1 MFSRRKTDATPATAP
16 TDVTSTTGSGKGRP
30 TPRRKQVE
38 AANKRPLVPAGRT
51 GNSKSVRAAE
61 RAAAKVRREQEYQA
75 MVTGDDRHLPARDRG
90 PVRRFVRDYVDA
102 RRTMLEYMLPG
113 VLGFLVIQILAQQ
126 VSSYAYLAV
135 LIAFYLFVIATIVD
149 VFLLWRRLRKRL
161 IAKFGPATS
170 MQGLVLYTVSRASQI
185 RRTRMPRP
193 QVKRGEHPS

>member
-1 MFSRRKTDATPATAP
+1 MFSRRKTDAATTTTP
-16 TDVTSTTGSGKGRP
+16 TDVTSSTGPGKGHP

-51 GNSKSVRAAE
+51 GDSKSVRAAE

-113 VLGFLVIQILAQQ
+113 VLGFLVVQILAQQ

-149 VFLLWRRLRKRL
+149 VVLMWRRLRKRL
-161 IAKFGPATS
+161 VAKFGAATS
-170 MQGLVLYTVSRASQI
+170 MQGLMLYTVSRASQI

>member
-1 MFSRRKTDATPATAP
+1 VFSRRKTDATPATAP

-75 MVTGDDRHLPARDRG
+75 MVTGDDRHLPVRDRG

-113 VLGFLVIQILAQQ
+113 VLGFLVVQILAQQ

-135 LIAFYLFVIATIVD
+135 LIAFYLFVIATVVD
-149 VFLLWRRLRKRL
+149 VVLMWRRLRKRL

-170 MQGLVLYTVSRASQI
+170 MQGLMLYTVSRASQI

>member
-16 TDVTSTTGSGKGRP
+16 TDVTSTTGSGKGHA
-30 TPRRKQVE
+30 TPRRKQAE

-90 PVRRFVRDYVDA
+90 PVRRFVRDYIDA

-113 VLGFLVIQILAQQ
+113 VLGFLVVQILAQR

-149 VFLLWRRLRKRL
+149 VVLMWRRLRKRL

-170 MQGLVLYTVSRASQI
+170 MQGLMLYTVSRSSQI

>member
-16 TDVTSTTGSGKGRP
+16 TDVTSTTGSGKGHA
-30 TPRRKQVE
+30 TPRRKQSE
-38 AANKRPLVPAGRT
+38 AANKRPLVPAGRA

-90 PVRRFVRDYVDA
+90 PVRRFVRDYIDA

-149 VFLLWRRLRKRL
+149 VVLRWRRLRKRL
-161 IAKFGPATS
+161 IAKFGPTTS
-170 MQGLVLYTVSRASQI
+170 MQGLMLYTVSRSSQI

-193 QVKRGEHPS
+193 QVKRGEDPS

>member
-1 MFSRRKTDATPATAP
+1 MFSRRKTDAATTTTP
-16 TDVTSTTGSGKGRP
+16 TDVTSSTGPGKGHP

-38 AANKRPLVPAGRT
+38 AANKRPLVAAGRT
-51 GNSKSVRAAE
+51 GDSKSVRAAE

-113 VLGFLVIQILAQQ
+113 VLGFLVVQILAQQ

-149 VFLLWRRLRKRL
+149 VVLMWRRLRKRL
-161 IAKFGPATS
+161 VAKFGAATS
-170 MQGLVLYTVSRASQI
+170 MQGLMLYTVSRASQI

>member
-1 MFSRRKTDATPATAP
+1 MFSRRKTDATSASAP
-16 TDVTSTTGSGKGRP
+16 TDVTSTTGSGKGHP

-75 MVTGDDRHLPARDRG
+75 MVTGDDRHLPARYRG

-113 VLGFLVIQILAQQ
+113 VLGFLVVQILAQQ

-149 VFLLWRRLRKRL
+149 VVLMWRRLRKRL

-170 MQGLVLYTVSRASQI
+170 MQGLMLYTVSRASQI